1 MPGID
6 STLPLLYAVQFF
18 KYFFRN
24 LKNAVFLQM
33 MMSQGYIKSSSPGI
47 FSLMPLA
54 LRSLEKM
61 CLLID
66 EVMETVHA
74 QKVLFPTLIQDSLL
88 KTTGKSYL
96 YFIFCYNCHR

>member
-1 MPGID
+1 
-6 STLPLLYAVQFF
+6 
-18 KYFFRN
+18 
-24 LKNAVFLQM
+24 M
-33 MMSQGYIKSSSPGI
+33 MMTQGYIKSSSPGI

-74 QKVLFPTLIQDSLL
+74 QRVLFPTLIQDSLL
-88 KTTGKSYL
+88 KTTGIVIFLL
-96 YFIFCYNCHR
+96 YHQFVKTVIIYASEQLFFNFLFTQIFID